1 MLATAGLGGIGGGG
15 GRGNDAGI
23 TEPSPES
30 KLPESGK
37 GGGGGGG
44 GGGTSKSTSSDSG
57 CDDDVDAPPLAEAAD
72 RGILGPAYQSQPKLE
87 RERQRDSWRE
97 TLLNQNIAFITQTKI
112 LLYNFYFYL
121 FRVNNRKC
129 ITPTLYT
136 PNPQCNVAN
145 NWKC

>member
-72 RGILGPAYQSQPKLE
+72 RGILGPIDDLSIGGFPGGGAPVGLSVG
-87 RERQRDSWRE
+87 W
-97 TLLNQNIAFITQTKI
+97 
-112 LLYNFYFYL
+112 
-121 FRVNNRKC
+121 
-129 ITPTLYT
+129 
-136 PNPQCNVAN
+136 
-145 NWKC
+145 

>member
-57 CDDDVDAPPLAEAAD
+57 CDDDVDAPPLAEAAV
-72 RGILGPAYQSQPKLE
+72 RGILGPASQSQPKLE
-87 RERQRDSWRE
+87 RETERHELEGDLAKPK
-97 TLLNQNIAFITQTKI
+97 LLH
-112 LLYNFYFYL
+112 L
-121 FRVNNRKC
+121 
-129 ITPTLYT
+129 
-136 PNPQCNVAN
+136 
-145 NWKC
+145 